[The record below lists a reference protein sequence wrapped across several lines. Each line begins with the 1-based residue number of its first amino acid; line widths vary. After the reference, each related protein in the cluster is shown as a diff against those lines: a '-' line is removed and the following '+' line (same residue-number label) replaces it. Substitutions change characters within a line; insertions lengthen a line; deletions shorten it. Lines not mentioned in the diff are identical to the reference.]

1 MQGEQEM
8 DLLGSIKS
16 EHGQTSLEF
25 GLVLMLVSTAMIAAL
40 LLLFG
45 GVSGYYQSLSES
57 LKAVL

>member
-1 MQGEQEM
+1 M